1 MKGNRTTF
9 FLSFFL
15 ELLSG
20 IFVFTT
26 GCSAFFNVFRD
37 NFSDET
43 AYSETNIIIVII
55 IFFHPMTLQYQFE
68 MFCNV
73 ERSDTV

>member
-1 MKGNRTTF
+1 MPMKGNRTTF

-55 IFFHPMTLQYQFE
+55 IFFTL
-68 MFCNV
+68 
-73 ERSDTV
+73 